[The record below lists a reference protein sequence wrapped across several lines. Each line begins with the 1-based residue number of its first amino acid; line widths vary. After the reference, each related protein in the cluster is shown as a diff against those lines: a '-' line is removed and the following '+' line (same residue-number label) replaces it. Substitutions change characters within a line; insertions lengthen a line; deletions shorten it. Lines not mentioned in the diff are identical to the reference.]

1 MNVQGYSGARHNAVF
16 AALLQRARA
25 EYLEMPGLQLTVAQ
39 AARLW
44 ALDAELCDHLLA
56 SLVESRFLVRNKT
69 SHFARV
75 S

>member
-1 MNVQGYSGARHNAVF
+1 MNVLESSRATDEAF

-25 EYLEMPGLQLTVAQ
+25 EYLEMPGLQLTAAQ

-44 ALDAELCDHLLA
+44 ALDAALCDDLLA
-56 SLVESRFLVRNKT
+56 SLVEARFLVRNKR

>member
-1 MNVQGYSGARHNAVF
+1 MNVSESTRSAEDAF
-16 AALLQRARA
+16 TALLRRARA
-25 EYLEMPGLQLTVAQ
+25 EYLEMPGLQLTAAQ

-44 ALDAELCDHLLA
+44 ALDAGVCSDVLA

-69 SHFARV
+69 SQFARV